1 MRDLLTDLRHALR
14 GLRSHPAF
22 TATAVLTL
30 ALGIGGAT
38 TMYGIVDGI
47 LLRPL
52 PFSNASRLIT
62 VCEQFP
68 GASPD
73 WCSISPPN
81 VEDIAARSTSI
92 AAIGIGRSWPYHLAT
107 VEGSETVNGGIVTPG
122 LFRALG
128 VHPLLGRLFDRS
140 DLLGRESVVSI
151 LSYEMWQTRFGAD
164 PDVVGRRVVLDGKP
178 VTIVGV
184 LPANVQL
191 PQFPRIDLWRTVHI
205 DPSDEQNREWRGFVA
220 YGLLRDGASLRSARA
235 ELAGIATQLRRQ
247 HFAKTPGWGLEV
259 ESLQDLVVG
268 GVRPVLLVFLAAVS
282 LILVIACGNVANL
295 LLARAG
301 SRAREMALR
310 AAVGAS
316 RWRLIRA
323 LLVES
328 FVLAVAGAAVG
339 VLAASWGTMAFK
351 ALAPTSIPRMSNVQ
365 VDARVLAFAL
375 ALAVATTLMFG
386 LAPAVFA
393 ARSDLAASLREDGR
407 SSRRGGTLAARLLV
421 VGEWALALVLLTSA
435 GILTRSFAA
444 RLAWNPGF
452 ERDHLITFS
461 VFAPGDR
468 YKERD
473 AVAALLRTLERELS
487 GLPGVAR
494 VGSAS
499 AGPLFGGGDG
509 NDDVVYATPN
519 GPAHAPAAWFDMS
532 PSYFS
537 TLGVPIVKG
546 RGLSETDVAGGPL
559 VAVVNEALA
568 SRFWPGASPLNQQLS
583 FFSGRMHA
591 QVVGVVRDIPPAT
604 PGARVEPEVYW
615 SNRQEPRTFTY
626 FVMRTTV
633 APASVMGDVRARLR
647 AIDPSLR
654 AMNVNTMPD
663 LVAANLRVPRFQM
676 LLFVAFSIAAL
687 LLAAIGTYGVFAY
700 RVSRRTRE
708 IGIRMALGAREHQIL
723 ASVLRDGM
731 LLAAG
736 GIAAGVPVAL
746 LAGRAMRGM
755 VVGVSAFDPL
765 TVVMSCGALIVVTIA
780 ACLGPARKAAGVDPA
795 VTLTAD

>member
-1 MRDLLTDLRHALR
+1 MRDLFTDLRHAFR
-14 GLRSHPAF
+14 SLRSHPAF
-22 TATAVLTL
+22 TITAVLTL

-52 PFSNASRLIT
+52 PFSNASRLVTI
-62 VCEQFP
+62 CEQFP
-68 GASPD
+68 GASSD

-107 VEGSETVNGGIVTPG
+107 VEGSEAVNGGIVTPD

-128 VHPLLGRLFDRS
+128 VRPLRGRLFDRS
-140 DLLGRESVVSI
+140 DLLGRESIVSI

-164 PDVVGRRVVLDGKP
+164 SDIVGRRIVLNGKP

-184 LPANVQL
+184 LPAGFQL
-191 PQFPRIDLWRTVHI
+191 PPFSKIDLWRTVHI
-205 DPSDEQNREWRGFVA
+205 DPANEENREWRGFVA
-220 YGLLRDGASLRSARA
+220 YGLLRDGTSLSSARA
-235 ELAGIATQLRRQ
+235 ELTGIATQLRRQ
-247 HFAKTPGWGLEV
+247 HFAKTQGWGLEM

-268 GVRPVLLVFLAAVS
+268 GVRPVLVLFLAAVC

-301 SRAREMALR
+301 ARAREMALR

-328 FVLAVAGAAVG
+328 FVLALVGALVG
-339 VLAASWGTMAFK
+339 VLLASWGTVAFK
-351 ALAPTSIPRMSNVQ
+351 ALAPAGIPRMSNVQ

-375 ALAVATTLMFG
+375 VAAVATTLMFG

-393 ARSDLAASLREDGR
+393 ARADLAASLREGGR

-435 GILTRSFAA
+435 GLLTRSFAA
-444 RLAWNPGF
+444 RMAWNPGF

-461 VFAPGDR
+461 VFAPDDR
-468 YKERD
+468 YKGRD
-473 AVAALLRTLERELS
+473 AVAALLRTLEREL
-487 GLPGVAR
+487 GAVPGVER

-499 AGPLFGGGDG
+499 SGPLLGGGDG
-509 NDDVVYATPN
+509 TDDIVYATPT
-519 GPAHAPAAWFDMS
+519 GPARAPAAWFDMS
-532 PSYFS
+532 PSYFA
-537 TLGVPIVKG
+537 TLGVPLVKG
-546 RGLSETDVAGGPL
+546 RGLSEADVAGAPL
-559 VAVVNEALA
+559 VVVVNEALA
-568 SRFWPGASPLNQQLS
+568 NRFWPGASPLNQQISL
-583 FFSGRMHA
+583 FSDRMHA
-591 QVVGVVRDIPPAT
+591 VVVGVVRDVEPAT
-604 PGARVEPEVYW
+604 PGARVQPEVYW
-615 SNRQEPRTFTY
+615 SNRQEPRTFT
-626 FVMRTTV
+626 FFLLRTSI
-633 APASVMGDVRARLR
+633 APASVMSDVRARLR
-647 AIDPSLR
+647 AVDPSLR

-663 LVAANLRVPRFQM
+663 LVAANLRAPRFQM
-676 LLFVAFSIAAL
+676 LLFVTFSVAAL

-708 IGIRMALGAREHQIL
+708 IGIRMALGAQKGQVV
-723 ASVLRDGM
+723 ASVLRDG
-731 LLAAG
+731 LVLAAA
-736 GIAAGVPVAL
+736 GIAIGVPAAF

-755 VVGVSAFDPL
+755 AVGVSAFDPL
-765 TVVMSCGALIVVTIA
+765 TIVTSCGALIAVTIA
-780 ACLGPARKAAGVDPA
+780 ACLGPARRAAAIDPA
-795 VTLTAD
+795 VTLTAE